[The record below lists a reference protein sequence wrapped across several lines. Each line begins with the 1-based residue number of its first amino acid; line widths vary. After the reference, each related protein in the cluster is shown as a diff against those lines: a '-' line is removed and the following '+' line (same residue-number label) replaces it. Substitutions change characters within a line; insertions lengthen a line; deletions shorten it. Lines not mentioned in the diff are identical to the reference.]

1 MSSVFVFLL
10 IFLCAPAWNFI
21 MLSPRPPQTLLT
33 SRPLPSLRVCSC
45 LTTSHPP
52 RNFHK
57 HFFPWQQRKSSF
69 FVFCRF
75 LRRNLFFT
83 SRCKRRWDGGSL
95 DTQPRLESSLF
106 MRRARASATQGR
118 IYRKRR
124 ALTLPALV

>member
-10 IFLCAPAWNFI
+10 IFLCASMEFHYAFTSSSSNLTHIPPA
-21 MLSPRPPQTLLT
+21 
-33 SRPLPSLRVCSC
+33 SLAARVFVSNYF
-45 LTTSHPP
+45 SSP

-83 SRCKRRWDGGSL
+83 SRCKRRWNGGSL

-124 ALTLPALV
+124 ALTLAALV